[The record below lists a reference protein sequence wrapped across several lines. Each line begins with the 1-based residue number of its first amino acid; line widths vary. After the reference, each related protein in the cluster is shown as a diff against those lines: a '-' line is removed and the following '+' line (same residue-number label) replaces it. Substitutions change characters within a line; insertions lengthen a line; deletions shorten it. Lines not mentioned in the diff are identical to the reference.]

1 MRHWVP
7 VHSASHCRFNKNKLE
22 EVIVKKKFRPALFTE
37 LKIYYGKKLGSDL
50 FCGIT
55 VGVVA
60 LPLAMAFSIA
70 SGFLLSVGYTRR

>member
-1 MRHWVP
+1 M
-7 VHSASHCRFNKNKLE
+7 
-22 EVIVKKKFRPALFTE
+22 FRPALFTE
-37 LKIYYGKKLGSDL
+37 LKSYSGKKFGSDL
-50 FCGIT
+50 FAGIT